1 MRGRVDGPAPC
12 PSLKPPQPGDCVS
25 QLEWDRRADRTAAS
39 SSSYHGV
46 SAVVS
51 GAALRSTPDT
61 RESCHQHCHQHRHQH
76 CPCLTSS
83 TRQTME
89 TQTSSGHEEGELGI
103 TPVRTDDQQQEK
115 LADTAR
121 APADDSDTDEGLGGL
136 GLGKSKSKPKST
148 RTRRARRKAYRPY
161 YQLSQGERDGREE
174 REKLRV
180 AKLKERMLAKGRI
193 IAPYNTTQ
201 FLMADQLEE
210 DFYFS
215 NQVED
220 DQDFMSNEFKK
231 EYEVHNLNRLE
242 KMSKEMLLNE
252 YMILERKN
260 EKLEEKLETIKKL
273 EEVHVE
279 NVNGRINP
287 DVEFTNRVI
296 NLQSEM
302 EKLKMENQRL
312 LAENQEMKKRL
323 STDTESEESSGS
335 SSSSSCSSDE
345 DYKENLLEEKKSIK
359 KLSSS
364 SDDPG
369 YESNQSKGEIK

>member
-1 MRGRVDGPAPC
+1 M
-12 PSLKPPQPGDCVS
+12 
-25 QLEWDRRADRTAAS
+25 
-39 SSSYHGV
+39 
-46 SAVVS
+46 
-51 GAALRSTPDT
+51 
-61 RESCHQHCHQHRHQH
+61 
-76 CPCLTSS
+76 
-83 TRQTME
+83 
-89 TQTSSGHEEGELGI
+89 
-103 TPVRTDDQQQEK
+103 TPVRTDTAEEELEDDT
-115 LADTAR
+115 DTAR
-121 APADDSDTDEGLGGL
+121 VPADDSDTDEGLG

-161 YQLSQGERDGREE
+161 YQLSQGERDVREE

-201 FLMADQLEE
+201 FLMADQLAE

-220 DQDFMSNEFKK
+220 DQDFMSNEFRK

-242 KMSKEMLLNE
+242 KMSKEMLLAE

-323 STDTESEESSGS
+323 STESESGDSSDS

-345 DYKENLLEEKKSIK
+345 DYKENLLEEKKSTI

>member
-1 MRGRVDGPAPC
+1 
-12 PSLKPPQPGDCVS
+12 
-25 QLEWDRRADRTAAS
+25 
-39 SSSYHGV
+39 
-46 SAVVS
+46 
-51 GAALRSTPDT
+51 
-61 RESCHQHCHQHRHQH
+61 
-76 CPCLTSS
+76 
-83 TRQTME
+83 ME
-89 TQTSSGHEEGELGI
+89 TETSPGHRETGDLAI
-103 TPVRTDDQQQEK
+103 TPVRIDTAGEEEDT
-115 LADTAR
+115 DTAR
-121 APADDSDTDEGLGGL
+121 VPADDSDTDEGLG

-161 YQLSQGERDGREE
+161 YQLSQGERDVREE

-201 FLMADQLEE
+201 FLMADQAE

-231 EYEVHNLNRLE
+231 EYEVHNINRLE

-260 EKLEEKLETIKKL
+260 EKLEEKLETIQNL

-323 STDTESEESSGS
+323 LTESESEDSSDS

-345 DYKENLLEEKKSIK
+345 NYKETLLEDKKSTI

>member
-1 MRGRVDGPAPC
+1 MG
-12 PSLKPPQPGDCVS
+12 
-25 QLEWDRRADRTAAS
+25 
-39 SSSYHGV
+39 
-46 SAVVS
+46 
-51 GAALRSTPDT
+51 
-61 RESCHQHCHQHRHQH
+61 
-76 CPCLTSS
+76 
-83 TRQTME
+83 
-89 TQTSSGHEEGELGI
+89 
-103 TPVRTDDQQQEK
+103 
-115 LADTAR
+115 
-121 APADDSDTDEGLGGL
+121 
-136 GLGKSKSKPKST
+136 
-148 RTRRARRKAYRPY
+148 
-161 YQLSQGERDGREE
+161 
-174 REKLRV
+174 
-180 AKLKERMLAKGRI
+180 MLAKGRI

-215 NQVED
+215 NQAED

-279 NVNGRINP
+279 NVNSRINP
-287 DVEFTNRVI
+287 EVEFTNRVI
-296 NLQSEM
+296 NLQCEM

-323 STDTESEESSGS
+323 STESEAEETSGS
-335 SSSSSCSSDE
+335 SSSSSDE
-345 DYKENLLEEKKSIK
+345 EFKESLLEEEKSIRK
-359 KLSSS
+359 GSSS
-364 SDDPG
+364 CDDPG